1 MRMELSHKTQTATE
15 TLVIEYSPN
24 DKEAAE
30 AASSRINVWLDRVYG
45 KETFSNWPGATI
57 VPCEISTSHSNN
69 GGNITTGTIRFD
81 AFNANKES
89 FTYV

>member
-30 AASSRINVWLDRVYG
+30 AASSRIKAWLDRVYG
-45 KETFSNWPGATI
+45 KEIFSNWPGVTI
-57 VPCEISTSHSNN
+57 VPCESSTSRSNN
-69 GGNITTGTIRFD
+69 GDNITTGTIRFD

-89 FTYV
+89 LTYV

>member
-30 AASSRINVWLDRVYG
+30 AASSRIKAWLDRVYG
-45 KETFSNWPGATI
+45 KEFFSNWPGVTI
-57 VPCEISTSHSNN
+57 VPCESSTSRSNN
-69 GGNITTGTIRFD
+69 GDNITTGTIRFD

-89 FTYV
+89 LTYV

>member
-1 MRMELSHKTQTATE
+1 MELSHKTQTATE

-30 AASSRINVWLDRVYG
+30 AASSRINAWLDRVYG
-45 KETFSNWPGATI
+45 KETFSNWPGVTT
-57 VPCEISTSHSNN
+57 VPSEISTSHSNK
-69 GGNITTGTIRFD
+69 GDKIKTGTIRID

>member
-15 TLVIEYSPN
+15 TPVIEYSPN

-30 AASSRINVWLDRVYG
+30 AASSRINAWLDRV
-45 KETFSNWPGATI
+45 N
-57 VPCEISTSHSNN
+57 CD
-69 GGNITTGTIRFD
+69 NITTGTIRFD

-89 FTYV
+89 LTYV

>member
-30 AASSRINVWLDRVYG
+30 AASSRINVD
-45 KETFSNWPGATI
+45 
-57 VPCEISTSHSNN
+57 
-69 GGNITTGTIRFD
+69 NITTGTIRFD

-89 FTYV
+89 LTYV